1 MSKVDN
7 TFSDSIVAD
16 LLVADATALNAKI
29 AGLDADS
36 AALARADGD
45 AVGPQSMST
54 SRLIKIRELAES

>member
-7 TFSDSIVAD
+7 TFSDSIIAD

-36 AALARADGD
+36 ASLARTDGD
-45 AVGPQSMST
+45 VAGPLSASS
-54 SRLIKIRELAES
+54 SRLIRIRELSES